1 LRYFRQWQVVKMA
14 VLDLEFRGI
23 KLEHL
28 GMYFEELGGKLI
40 TDCFP
45 YIYKCEDWSGEILNE
60 EELTITSTFKVN
72 AVKIRFQAEDEITL
86 QELVKNYRVKT
97 RRIGG

>member
-1 LRYFRQWQVVKMA
+1 MA

-28 GMYFEELGGKLI
+28 GMYFEELGGKSV
-40 TDCFP
+40 TVKFP
-45 YIYKCEDWSGEILNE
+45 YIYEGKGWSGQILKE

-72 AVKIRFQAEDEITL
+72 AVKIRFLAEDENSL

>member
-1 LRYFRQWQVVKMA
+1 MA

-23 KLEHL
+23 RVEHL
-28 GMYFEELGGKLI
+28 GMYFEELGGKSV
-40 TDCFP
+40 TKSFP
-45 YIYKCEDWSGEILNE
+45 YIYEGKGWSGHILTE

-72 AVKIRFQAEDEITL
+72 AVQIKFIAEDENTL